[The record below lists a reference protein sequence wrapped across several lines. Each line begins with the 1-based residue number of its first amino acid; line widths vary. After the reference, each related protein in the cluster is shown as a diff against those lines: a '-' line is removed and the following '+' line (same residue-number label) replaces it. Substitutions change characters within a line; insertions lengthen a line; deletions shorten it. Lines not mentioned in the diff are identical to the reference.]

1 MEDVTLADMTR
12 DSQADAQ
19 DCQSRAASL
28 HWSRES
34 LLTFLAVQCRTSA
47 AQRWRGFGPTEA
59 VQREQE
65 VPRETDEAGSPL
77 SLSFSPSVLR
87 GGTCGARKLSRASCS
102 PPAAPDQR
110 FPRASS
116 IRVPRVTDPQSQREK
131 RPFLPDTIV
140 VALIRGM
147 RGTTAE
153 DVHTRNVR
161 RTSCLLLTYS
171 GERRASRSATQS

>member
-1 MEDVTLADMTR
+1 MTR
-12 DSQADAQ
+12 KRTHKTA
-19 DCQSRAASL
+19 
-28 HWSRES
+28 SRELLPSTGHASRSS
-34 LLTFLAVQCRTSA
+34 LSSQYSAGRVPLSAGGASDQRKQCRGSRRCLARRTK
-47 AQRWRGFGPTEA
+47 QEA
-59 VQREQE
+59 L
-65 VPRETDEAGSPL
+65 SL